1 MFTDDQLLPISALQ
15 HLLFCP
21 RQCALIHLEQV
32 WSENKF
38 TVEGNLMHER
48 AHHGTDET
56 RQDIR
61 ITRGMPVRSLTH
73 GLSGQCDIV
82 EFHGP
87 SPNYQKIIPV
97 EYKRGK
103 PKAHSADE
111 VQLCAQ
117 ALCLE
122 EMLSATIPTGF
133 LFYGKN
139 KRRTEI
145 PFTETLRKLTQDTT
159 TRLREMIES
168 GITPLA
174 EYQSRRCDS
183 CSLIRQCE
191 PKSLRLRR
199 GAADWFHQQLGITD

>member
-1 MFTDDQLLPISALQ
+1 MFTEDQLLPISALQ

-48 AHHGTDET
+48 AHHGSDES
-56 RQDIR
+56 RHDVR
-61 ITRGMPVRSLTH
+61 ITRGMPVRSLVH

-87 SPNYQKIIPV
+87 APHYQKIIPV

-122 EMLSATIPTGF
+122 EMLETPIASGF

-145 PFTETLRKLTQDTT
+145 TFNETLRKLTVSTT
-159 TRLREMIES
+159 DRLREMIES

-174 EYQSRRCDS
+174 EYQPRRCDS
-183 CSLIRQCE
+183 CSLIRHCE
-191 PKSLRLRR
+191 PKALRLKRSV
-199 GAADWFHQQLGITD
+199 DSWFSQRLGITD

>member
-1 MFTDDQLLPISALQ
+1 MFTEDQLLPISALQ

-48 AHHGTDET
+48 AHHGSDET
-56 RQDIR
+56 RHDIR
-61 ITRGMPVRSLTH
+61 ITRGMPVRSLHH

-87 SPNYQKIIPV
+87 APHYQKIIPV

-103 PKAHSADE
+103 PKSHSADE

-122 EMLSATIPTGF
+122 EM
-133 LFYGKN
+133 
-139 KRRTEI
+139 
-145 PFTETLRKLTQDTT
+145 
-159 TRLREMIES
+159 IES
-168 GITPLA
+168 AITPLA
-174 EYQSRRCDS
+174 EYQPRRCDS
-183 CSLIRQCE
+183 CSLIRHCE
-191 PKSLRLRR
+191 PKALRLKRSV
-199 GAADWFHQQLGITD
+199 DSWFSQRLGITD

>member
-1 MFTDDQLLPISALQ
+1 MFTEEHLLPISALQ

-32 WSENKF
+32 WSENRF

-48 AHHGTDET
+48 AHQGTDET
-56 RQDIR
+56 RYDTR
-61 ITRGMPVRSLTH
+61 ITRGMPVRSLIH

-82 EFHGP
+82 EFHGTAP
-87 SPNYQKIIPV
+87 HYQKIIPV

-122 EMLSATIPTGF
+122 EMLEIPIPTGF

-145 PFTETLRKLTQDTT
+145 TFTETLRKLTVTT
-159 TRLREMIES
+159 TTDLRKMIGS

-174 EYQSRRCDS
+174 EYAPRRCDS
-183 CSLIRQCE
+183 CSLIHHCE
-191 PKSLRLRR
+191 PKALRLKRSVS
-199 GAADWFHQQLGITD
+199 DWFTQRLNS

>member
-1 MFTDDQLLPISALQ
+1 MFTEDQLLPISALQ
-15 HLLFCP
+15 HMLFCP

-48 AHHGTDET
+48 AHHGPDES
-56 RQDIR
+56 RHGIR
-61 ITRGMPVRSLTH
+61 ITRGMPVRSLYY

-82 EFHGP
+82 EFHGHAP
-87 SPNYQKIIPV
+87 HFERVIPV

-103 PKAHSADE
+103 PKGHFSDE

-117 ALCLE
+117 AICLE
-122 EMLSATIPTGF
+122 QMLKTSINSGF

-145 PFTETLRKLTQDTT
+145 NFTDTLRELTHTT
-159 TRLREMIES
+159 TTALRQMIKS
-168 GITPLA
+168 SLTPLA
-174 EYQSRRCDS
+174 EYEPRRCDS
-183 CSLIRQCE
+183 CSLIHLCE
-191 PKSLRLRR
+191 PKSLRLQR
-199 GAADWFHQQLGITD
+199 GAESWFKAQLDI

>member
-1 MFTDDQLLPISALQ
+1 MFTEDQLLPISALQ

-48 AHHGTDET
+48 AHHGSDET
-56 RQDIR
+56 RHDIR
-61 ITRGMPVRSLTH
+61 ITRGMPVRSLHH

-87 SPNYQKIIPV
+87 APDYEKIIPV

-122 EMLSATIPTGF
+122 EMLSTTIPTGF
-133 LFYGKN
+133 LYYGKN

-145 PFTETLRKLTQDTT
+145 PFTETLRTLTKTT
-159 TRLREMIES
+159 TKNLREMIES
-168 GITPLA
+168 GLTPLA
-174 EYQSRRCDS
+174 EYHPRRCDS

-199 GAADWFHQQLGITD
+199 GAAGWFYQQLGIRN